1 MFSCLPFNKDSIIKK
16 LRIEQ
21 SKYILRKLKNY
32 KYLPKV
38 FKNDLDIWVKEY
50 KFSSGKVH
58 INETQFLVYKFDE
71 LYHTSVKIVSV
82 P

>member
-1 MFSCLPFNKDSIIKK
+1 MFSCLPFSKDSIIRK

-38 FKNDLDIWVKEY
+38 FKNDLDNWVKNY
-50 KFSSGKVH
+50 KFSSGKVP

-71 LYHTSVKIVSV
+71 LYHTSVKIVEV

>member
-1 MFSCLPFNKDSIIKK
+1 MFSCFPFNKDSIIKK
-16 LRIEQ
+16 LRIEK
-21 SKYILRKLKNY
+21 SKYILKKLKEY

-50 KFSSGKVH
+50 KFSTGKVP

-71 LYHTSVKIVSV
+71 LYHTTVKIIKK
-82 P
+82 